1 MAADVEVQPTPEEQL
16 ILDVQ
21 ETIIGLLKAAAHRE
35 MSERILFSWPASIS
49 RAALEPRPTV
59 VELGAFHAE
68 DSAWMTPHTARYI
81 AVEPDPRNAE
91 SIRKCG
97 FNGITDFLEVA
108 IAAHTGQ
115 TSLHLC
121 DNDQGWG
128 TASSSIRKPKKHLEY
143 FPWCTFPMVMNVQCF
158 TLDDLYRKF
167 GLIYYP
173 YVELLWVDVQGA
185 ERDVI
190 AGGADALRRTHYMM
204 IEADDQ
210 EMYEGQANRAE
221 LLAMLPAWEIV
232 REFDYNLLLRNR
244 EGRYGQ

>member
-1 MAADVEVQPTPEEQL
+1 MAADIEVQPTPEEQL

-21 ETIIGLLKAAAHRE
+21 ECIVGLLKAADQ
-35 MSERILFSWPASIS
+35 
-49 RAALEPRPTV
+49 PTV

-68 DSAWMTPHTARYI
+68 DSAWMSPHAARYV

-91 SIRKCG
+91 AIRKCG

-121 DNDQGWG
+121 DNAQGWG
-128 TASSSIRKPKKHLEY
+128 TASSSIRRPKKHLEY
-143 FPWCTFPMVMNVQCF
+143 FPWCTFPMNTNVQCL
-158 TLDDLYRKF
+158 TLDDLYRRF
-167 GLIYYP
+167 TLGP
-173 YVELLWVDVQGA
+173 VELLWCDVQGA

-190 AGGADALRRTHYMM
+190 AGGSGALLETRYML
-204 IEADDQ
+204 IEADDH

-221 LLAMLPAWEIV
+221 LLAMLPAWEVV

-244 EGRYGQ
+244 EWWYTSSDYRL

>member
-1 MAADVEVQPTPEEQL
+1 MSADIEIQPTPEEQL

-21 ETIIGLLKAAAHRE
+21 ECIVGLLKAADH
-35 MSERILFSWPASIS
+35 
-49 RAALEPRPTV
+49 PTV

-68 DSAWMTPHTARYI
+68 DSAWMSPHAGRYV

-91 SIRKCG
+91 SIRRCG

-115 TSLHLC
+115 TVLYLC
-121 DNDQGWG
+121 ENVIGWG
-128 TASSSIRKPKKHLEY
+128 TASSSIRKPKKHLEF
-143 FPWCTFPMVMNVQCF
+143 FPWCTFPMVMNVPCL

-167 GLIYYP
+167 NLGP
-173 YVELLWVDVQGA
+173 VELLWVDAQGA

-190 AGGADALRRTHYMM
+190 EGGVEALRRTHYIL
-204 IEADDQ
+204 IEADDH

-244 EGRYGQ
+244 DHRA